1 MNERDLRGLTRK
13 FHRHARVTQKHK
25 QIRFGHQ
32 LFSLCSKIWD
42 RKEMLTCLPR
52 RARTRHAGALRILL
66 HVKCSACRVK
76 KRTSEPQRCLPPVH
90 RNRTTVAIYNS
101 ERPGLYVP
109 FGTDVPL
116 VRRVGWFSTYL
127 QLHQSLRMMLWPFRG
142 ASLLLPF
149 VAVKTLCVFVAA
161 LLYDLVFWVDAPV
174 CTIDESRAALSLQLC
189 PISW

>member
-1 MNERDLRGLTRK
+1 MKAIEVSKFSGQLRLSSVDERKDLRGLTRK
-13 FHRHARVTQKHK
+13 FHRHVRVTQKPK

-66 HVKCSACRVK
+66 RVKGCSACRVK

-116 VRRVGWFSTYL
+116 VRPAMAERRQCGLDRVGRASR
-127 QLHQSLRMMLWPFRG
+127 QGRAVRG
-142 ASLLLPF
+142 EYPCYPAH
-149 VAVKTLCVFVAA
+149 VTLSP
-161 LLYDLVFWVDAPV
+161 D
-174 CTIDESRAALSLQLC
+174 T
-189 PISW
+189 